1 MISFFQSKK
10 QRFVAYS
17 SIIRCL
23 IFILWTLC
31 TNINVWTRA
40 YLILEQNWTVRR
52 QEEGKNSL
60 YLFIFCMNLGEINAL
75 LTISCY
81 QKNILAMS
89 SYINWEISDNVP
101 QNDNQLDPNPEFR
114 LVSLWIAHIEWNE
127 MYWRNDWWI
136 KMTRIVTLCF

>member
-31 TNINVWTRA
+31 TNINVWTHA

-60 YLFIFCMNLGEINAL
+60 YLFVFCMNLGEINAL

>member
-60 YLFIFCMNLGEINAL
+60 YLFVFCMNLGEINAL

-114 LVSLWIAHIEWNE
+114 SVSLWTAHIEWNE

>member
-60 YLFIFCMNLGEINAL
+60 YLFVFCMNLGEINAL

>member
-40 YLILEQNWTVRR
+40 YPILEQNWTVRR

-60 YLFIFCMNLGEINAL
+60 YLFVFCMNLGEINAL

>member
-1 MISFFQSKK
+1 MVSFFQSKK
-10 QRFVAYS
+10 RFVAYS

-60 YLFIFCMNLGEINAL
+60 YLFVFCMNLGEINAL